1 MRLGRARGLLLRLA
15 RRRLLS
21 VGLGLALALPA
32 LWVEI
37 GGRDG
42 RWWID
47 GLSLILAA
55 TGAALAWS
63 GLTGNRPD
71 WIDEG

>member
-21 VGLGLALALPA
+21 VGVGLTLLLPA
-32 LWVEI
+32 LWVETT
-37 GGRDG
+37 GRGG
-42 RWWID
+42 RWWVD
-47 GLSLILAA
+47 GLSLILGA

-63 GLTGNRPD
+63 GLTGSRPD